1 MPQSPADPPSA
12 ALLTALGLPEGAT
25 ATRAPGGS
33 DAPVWRLDAAGLRY
47 ALRLRPAFA
56 APATLREVAAMQ
68 AAGLGG
74 LPVPEV
80 LRAETID
87 DVSCLLTTWSPGETL
102 AAALLEHGADPVPL
116 GAACGRL
123 MAQLHR
129 LAAPAVL
136 TASAGW
142 LRSTAKEA
150 RLLAG
155 VPDIERSHLLHLD
168 FHPLNILTDG
178 REVTGVIDWVN
189 AGAGDPRQD
198 LARTLA
204 ILRLVMPQMV
214 PPASAAPIAALTEA
228 WIAGYEE
235 VAGRPYAMKP
245 FLAWAGLRT
254 VRDLSAKF
262 PPGTLRVMEA
272 EISRWVEDAAQA

>member
-1 MPQSPADPPSA
+1 MPQLPADPPSA

-25 ATRAPGGS
+25 ATRAPGGT
-33 DAPVWRLDAAGLRY
+33 DAPVWRLDAADRQY

-56 APATLREVAAMQ
+56 GPAMRRETEAM
-68 AAGLGG
+68 AYARIGG

-102 AAALLEHGADPVPL
+102 AAALLEHGADPARL
-116 GAACGRL
+116 GTACGRL
-123 MAQLHR
+123 MAQLHGLDAPVV
-129 LAAPAVL
+129 LA
-136 TASAGW
+136 ASAGW
-142 LRSTAKEA
+142 LRSTEVEA

-155 VPDIERSHLLHLD
+155 VPDMTHSRLLHLD
-168 FHPLNILTDG
+168 FHPFNILTDG

-204 ILRLVMPQMV
+204 ILRLVMPKAV
-214 PPASAAPIAALTEA
+214 PSSFTAPLAALTDA
-228 WIAGYEE
+228 WLEGYEE
-235 VAGRPYAMKP
+235 IAGAPRGMKP
-245 FLAWAGLRT
+245 FLGWAGLRT
-254 VRDLSAKF
+254 IRDLSAKF
-262 PPGTLRVMEA
+262 PPDALRVMEA
-272 EISRWVEDAAQA
+272 EVARWVEDAAEA